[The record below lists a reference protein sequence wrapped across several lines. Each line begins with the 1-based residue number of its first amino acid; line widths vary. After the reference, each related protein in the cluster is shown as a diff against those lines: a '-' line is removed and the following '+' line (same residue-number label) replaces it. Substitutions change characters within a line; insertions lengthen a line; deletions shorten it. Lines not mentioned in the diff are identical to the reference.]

1 MFSRNSQPA
10 SSSNCPPEQ
19 LFQEDVEDL
28 YAENLVSGQRVA
40 KLLDK
45 ASKAGIKSINP
56 KIRKVTGKNQARDLR
71 RNTLKWSKWPDY
83 YWFNCRLRDRRTNTE
98 FSAEIPMNLPS
109 EILEVLWDLGV
120 AEALLSEKNLD
131 TAGKSHMKWMREH
144 LGVTELWGWGMHGD
158 GIPCNY
164 DRTESVIMVSLN
176 LPGLSGRN
184 GRLRIPLV
192 ILPDYAVSENT
203 FDDIMDKIAWNMRH
217 LLLGSRASCR
227 DDGTA
232 FNTSDHKRAKKATL
246 STALPFRA
254 CLVQARADWDWMG
267 KCFHL
272 PFHNVLEGCCWL
284 CNCKRHQV
292 C

>member
-19 LFQEDVEDL
+19 EFQEDVEDL

-45 ASKAGIKSINP
+45 ASTAGIKNINP
-56 KIRKVTGKNQARDLR
+56 KIRKITGKNQARDVR
-71 RNTLKWSKWPDY
+71 RNALKWSKWPDY

-131 TAGKSHMKWMREH
+131 TAGKSHMKWMREQ

-158 GIPCNY
+158 GIPCN
-164 DRTESVIMVSLN
+164 
-176 LPGLSGRN
+176 
-184 GRLRIPLV
+184 
-192 ILPDYAVSENT
+192 
-203 FDDIMDKIAWNMRH
+203 
-217 LLLGSRASCR
+217 
-227 DDGTA
+227 
-232 FNTSDHKRAKKATL
+232 
-246 STALPFRA
+246 
-254 CLVQARADWDWMG
+254 
-267 KCFHL
+267 
-272 PFHNVLEGCCWL
+272 
-284 CNCKRHQV
+284 
-292 C
+292 